1 MVISGR
7 EKLFDRLFSQV
18 YVYNCLIY
26 CATATK
32 NNRRKRKKRCY
43 NKKQRPK
50 SSGSQ
55 SSDTSTTS
63 EVADLT
69 AVLPTAAN
77 QEGIFVMDDIESSEK
92 VILSTYLTQIMV
104 TLV

>member
-1 MVISGR
+1 MSFIHSYSF
-7 EKLFDRLFSQV
+7 KQV
-18 YVYNCLIY
+18 YMLFNCLIH
-26 CATATK
+26 CPLATK

-43 NKKQRPK
+43 SKKQRPK

-77 QEGIFVMDDIESSEK
+77 QEGIFVMDDIESAEK
-92 VILSTYLTQIMV
+92 VSLSTHII
-104 TLV
+104 

>member
-1 MVISGR
+1 MV
-7 EKLFDRLFSQV
+7 K
-18 YVYNCLIY
+18 Y
-26 CATATK
+26 CVVASK

-69 AVLPTAAN
+69 AVLPAAPN

-92 VILSTYLTQIMV
+92 VSLDVILSINLCADENNSYNLYHI
-104 TLV
+104 LVCM

>member
-1 MVISGR
+1 MHCVTVS
-7 EKLFDRLFSQV
+7 
-18 YVYNCLIY
+18 
-26 CATATK
+26 K

-63 EVADLT
+63 EVADLS
-69 AVLPTAAN
+69 AVVPPVAN
-77 QEGIFVMDDIESSEK
+77 QEGIFVMDDVDSSEK
-92 VILSTYLTQIMV
+92 VRLDVFWL
-104 TLV
+104 

>member
-1 MVISGR
+1 M
-7 EKLFDRLFSQV
+7 LF
-18 YVYNCLIY
+18 
-26 CATATK
+26 AAATK

-69 AVLPTAAN
+69 AVLPAAPAPN

-92 VILSTYLTQIMV
+92 VRLST
-104 TLV
+104 